1 MNFHADVP
9 RDLRFRAMRPDDLP
23 LLHEWLQRPHVQR
36 WWTDR
41 ETYEEVVEHYLP
53 AIEGEDP
60 TDHHLVVLDER
71 PIGLVETYLVSDHP
85 EYAALV
91 GVGEGVAG
99 LDLFIAD
106 EALTGQGLGTE
117 VISRFV
123 EEVVFASP
131 VTVACIAGPEAG
143 NSASV
148 RAFEKAGFRV
158 VKEFVEDGE
167 PHALLRRDR

>member
-1 MNFHADVP
+1 MRSD
-9 RDLRFRAMRPDDLP
+9 DLRV
-23 LLHEWLQRPHVQR
+23 LHEWLQRPHVQR

-53 AIEGEDP
+53 SIEGDEP
-60 TDHHLVVLDER
+60 TDHYLVLLDER

-99 LDLFIAD
+99 LDLFIGE
-106 EALTGQGLGTE
+106 EALIGQGLGTE
-117 VISRFV
+117 IISRFV
-123 EEVVFASP
+123 EDVVFASP
-131 VTVACIAGPEAG
+131 ATTACIAGPDAR
-143 NSASV
+143 NAASI
-148 RAFEKAGFRV
+148 RAFEKAGFRI

-167 PHALLRRDR
+167 PHALVRRDRSGPVADG